1 MAGVLLTG
9 LVIGLTG
16 QTAPASA
23 AEADPGAG
31 EWALDR
37 PCTNAIVLGAR
48 GSGQSLDDHFG
59 LGAEVYGVYEGL
71 AKALTPKGLTTSFL
85 PVRYPAVPMEY
96 WLGGDPN
103 ILDSVD
109 QARTETR
116 VWVAAIHTKCP
127 TTRIVLAGYSQGA
140 WAIKGGAGFV
150 RGSDKEAI
158 AALVLL
164 ADPTFDPGGG
174 GRVLGFPE
182 PGRGGIAG
190 RSSPPDYIKNATY
203 NYCMYADLVCQSDR
217 DDGLSAGDLADLA
230 LIGGVGVHKESYKR
244 SWVGRHVGSMVARE
258 QFSSESPGG
267 GGTPDVSTALIVDS
281 SGSMGWN
288 DPEDRRRDAARA
300 FLAASDP
307 TDEVAVIDFDGS
319 SRVASPPV
327 QVGSNRQALYDAI
340 ATIDSDG
347 GTDLGAGLSEGCTTL
362 DAARGSKRAALFFTD
377 GDGSYNDEAA
387 CFASKGWKV
396 YTFGLGTAVDE
407 TVLQEIAAS
416 TGGSYRSLD
425 SALNLTCEFQQVRA
439 VIGGG
444 TAQGCTPTATI
455 MPRQLISEAFDVTER
470 LRQITFTNSW
480 IGSDIEMRLTGPSG
494 RQILRGNEDSDV
506 TSDRGASYETV
517 SVLWP
522 EPGEWTVEFYGL
534 DVPPEGEPFTFST
547 VELKDPNEPPVAAFE
562 VTQGEPGTVMVDGS
576 GSTDES
582 EVVGYEFFFAD
593 GAVDEGPQATH
604 SYEASG
610 TYEIVLMA
618 VDDDLGTSLARQ
630 TVQVEVPEDQTG
642 TSGAPTT
649 TTPPVVTD
657 PNAPSSGDDPASSA
671 STTDP
676 VPTPAPTAAPKPVAP
691 ATRPGPAKNEVA
703 APSPLGTSSTPAATV
718 GSKTQPNQTGG
729 LAATGAQI
737 RFISAL
743 AGMALVLGV
752 TMLLTARR
760 RRQNSAE

>member
-1 MAGVLLTG
+1 
-9 LVIGLTG
+9 
-16 QTAPASA
+16 
-23 AEADPGAG
+23 
-31 EWALDR
+31 
-37 PCTNAIVLGAR
+37 
-48 GSGQSLDDHFG
+48 
-59 LGAEVYGVYEGL
+59 
-71 AKALTPKGLTTSFL
+71 
-85 PVRYPAVPMEY
+85 
-96 WLGGDPN
+96 
-103 ILDSVD
+103 
-109 QARTETR
+109 
-116 VWVAAIHTKCP
+116 
-127 TTRIVLAGYSQGA
+127 
-140 WAIKGGAGFV
+140 
-150 RGSDKEAI
+150 
-158 AALVLL
+158 
-164 ADPTFDPGGG
+164 
-174 GRVLGFPE
+174 
-182 PGRGGIAG
+182 
-190 RSSPPDYIKNATY
+190 
-203 NYCMYADLVCQSDR
+203 
-217 DDGLSAGDLADLA
+217 
-230 LIGGVGVHKESYKR
+230 
-244 SWVGRHVGSMVARE
+244 
-258 QFSSESPGG
+258 
-267 GGTPDVSTALIVDS
+267 
-281 SGSMGWN
+281 
-288 DPEDRRRDAARA
+288 
-300 FLAASDP
+300 
-307 TDEVAVIDFDGS
+307 
-319 SRVASPPV
+319 
-327 QVGSNRQALYDAI
+327 
-340 ATIDSDG
+340 
-347 GTDLGAGLSEGCTTL
+347 
-362 DAARGSKRAALFFTD
+362 
-377 GDGSYNDEAA
+377 
-387 CFASKGWKV
+387 
-396 YTFGLGTAVDE
+396 
-407 TVLQEIAAS
+407 
-416 TGGSYRSLD
+416 
-425 SALNLTCEFQQVRA
+425 
-439 VIGGG
+439 
-444 TAQGCTPTATI
+444 

-593 GAVDEGPQATH
+593 GAVAEGPQATH